1 MAFSYSFHM
10 SNKGSALKNGGDIS
24 NAGRHNLREY
34 KQERG
39 TYNADEIEMLIG
51 SSSVLDDVKEIYHSE
66 FDEALE
72 KYNAKQTRNDRK
84 INDYFEH
91 ISAKDNDVACEFIIQ
106 VGDMDFWKDKSMQE
120 RKQMTYIFQDQ
131 LRAMQKLVPELK
143 VASAVIHYDEKSP
156 HMHVIGVPVADGYT
170 KGLEKQVSKRKVF
183 TKERLSY
190 LQDRMRENVER
201 GMRMPQNANLFA
213 EMELKAKEKGRN
225 KDIPKQSLA
234 EFYELEQKK
243 EMLQSKSQELNED
256 IAKKSKQVNSLSRTS
271 RDFTDPQRTEPLVF
285 NTPEGQK
292 FYMPIPEL
300 QRQSEQ
306 MTRQIEANKSEAE
319 SILAEANSK
328 FDSMLEAVE
337 NYETSEREK
346 IDKELAKEKS
356 ARRESLEAEIRDLK
370 DLRDE
375 TKADYQKAVNRLD
388 SVQEISK
395 YMADDTRKGVKVKS
409 QEIKDGMFSSHTAVV
424 VEGLEVEQ
432 VRDIFR
438 ASAMKKG
445 AVSEAQSIVQQSKA
459 EADQMREQAQK
470 EIQQAN
476 NIISQQ
482 QQIIQQANEQSKRI
496 KEKAERDS
504 RSIIETAKAQAN
516 EIVANTKQ
524 TLANLEA
531 KISSVKAEISR
542 LFTRKDNLQG
552 EVDKV
557 LEKAN
562 IKAEEIIQQAHE
574 QTGTDRLYAEINER
588 LGIVPYVELAEA
600 HQKLSEAIEPLKE
613 FIGDREQAL
622 IDKRDYEGIYTA
634 LRDKGISFSDTR
646 PWALR
651 QALENVAKCE
661 QAPHSKE
668 DVLNQIQHDINR
680 SQSRGISR

>member
-39 TYNADEIEMLIG
+39 TYNADEIEVLIG
-51 SSSVLDDVKEIYHSE
+51 STSVLDDVKKIYHTE

-84 INDYFEH
+84 IDDYFEH

-106 VGDMDFWKDKSMQE
+106 VGDMDFWQDKSMQE

-156 HMHVIGVPVADGYT
+156 HMHVIGVPVADGYS

-190 LQDRMRENVER
+190 LQDKMRENVER
-201 GMRMPQNANLFA
+201 GMNMPQNQNLFA
-213 EMELKAKEKGRN
+213 EMQLKAKEKGRN

-234 EFYELEQKK
+234 EFYELEAKK
-243 EMLQSKSQELNED
+243 EMLQSKSQELDEN
-256 IAKKSKQVNSLSRTS
+256 ISKKSKQVNSLSRAS
-271 RDFTDPQRTEPLVF
+271 MDFTDPQRTEPLVF
-285 NTPEGQK
+285 NTPEGK
-292 FYMPIPEL
+292 KAYMPIPEL

-306 MTRQIEANKSEAE
+306 MSRQIEANKNKAE
-319 SILAEANSK
+319 SILAEANYK
-328 FDSMLEAVE
+328 FDSMLEAVTE
-337 NYETSEREK
+337 YETSEKQKIDEELAREK
-346 IDKELAKEKS
+346 L
-356 ARRESLEAEIRDLK
+356 ARREPLEAEIRDLT

-375 TKADYQKAVNRLD
+375 TKDEYQKAVKKLD

-395 YMADDTRKGVKVKS
+395 YMADDSRKGIKVKS

-438 ASAMKKG
+438 ASAMKNG
-445 AVSEAQSIVQQSKA
+445 AVSEAQSIVQQGKD
-459 EADQMREQAQK
+459 EADQMREQAQRDIK
-470 EIQQAN
+470 QAQ
-476 NIISQQ
+476 NIINQQ
-482 QQIIQQANEQSKRI
+482 QMIIQQANEQSKRI

-504 RSIIETAKAQAN
+504 RSIIESAKAQAN
-516 EIVANTKQ
+516 EIVASAKQ

-542 LFTRKDNLQG
+542 LFTRRDDLQG

-574 QTGTDRLYAEINER
+574 QTGTDRLYEEINER

-600 HQKLSEAIEPLKE
+600 RQKLQEAIEPLRE

-622 IDKRDYEGIYTA
+622 IDKRDFEGIYTA
-634 LRDKGISFSDTR
+634 LRDKEISFSDTR

-651 QALENVAKCE
+651 QALEKVAQCE

-668 DVLNQIQHDINR
+668 DVLNQIERTLNR
-680 SQSRGISR
+680 SQSRGIRR